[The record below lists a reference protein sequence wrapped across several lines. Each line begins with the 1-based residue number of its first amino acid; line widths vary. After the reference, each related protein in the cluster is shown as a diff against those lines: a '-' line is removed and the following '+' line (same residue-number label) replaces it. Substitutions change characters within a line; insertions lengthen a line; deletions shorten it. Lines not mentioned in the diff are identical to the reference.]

1 MSSTFR
7 CKAKSQGCGQ
17 PPPSPGFMGLQ
28 SPRRTEIWNDGTRQ
42 TARRTRNRAGDGWS
56 CADSTRENE
65 LTAGA
70 TARGYCVS
78 REEHHFL
85 FSAGDFGAGECGA
98 FHSALCGRTVEEVR
112 YFFFRPYRGS
122 RPCLWGTTHGLRCGL
137 HSLLAAF
144 FHGYVLASL
153 AMTAGEFVCRCL
165 RLIRGDKVFI

>member
-1 MSSTFR
+1 MSSTFQ
-7 CKAKSQGCGQ
+7 CKVKSPGCGQ
-17 PPPSPGFMGLQ
+17 TPPHRSLWDYN
-28 SPRRTEIWNDGTRQ
+28 RREEQKIWNDGTRQ

-56 CADSTRENE
+56 CADSTRKKE

-98 FHSALCGRTVEEVR
+98 FHFALCGRTVEEVR
-112 YFFFRPYRGS
+112 YFFFRPDRGS
-122 RPCLWGTTHGLRCGL
+122 RPGLRGATHGLRCGL
-137 HSLLAAF
+137 HSFVAGF
-144 FHGYVLASL
+144 FHGYVLASP
-153 AMTAGEFVCRCL
+153 AMTAGEFIGRCL